1 MAQIG
6 AWREVPAPD
15 LSARQAWSCAVSSPR
30 SGPGPWRLMAGLQL
44 PARERRE
51 AVQEVEGR
59 SSDWVTSFI
68 VVTKVLCWE
77 SPGGDKTGLGSPLG
91 SHVRVQQDGHGGHVH
106 LSTPQPPLFPSWP
119 LHRHTEH
126 ISAPGP
132 LHLPPLPGSSSRRVP
147 DPLPLRFTSLLGRR
161 LPARLP
167 GQPDPG
173 PSQPPSRSVP
183 PSRFRASS
191 LACATC
197 QGDTAVPRS
206 FGCTV
211 CVSSLAIGQVLCLQQ
226 PALRPCGAV

>member
-44 PARERRE
+44 PARELGE

-132 LHLPPLPGSSSRRVP
+132 LHLPPLPGSSSRRGP
-147 DPLPLRFTSLLGRR
+147 DPLPLCLHVLAGSSASSEASQA
-161 LPARLP
+161 ARSRSISAPLTLRSPFPLQGFLP
-167 GQPDPG
+167 GVCHLPG
-173 PSQPPSRSVP
+173 
-183 PSRFRASS
+183 
-191 LACATC
+191 
-197 QGDTAVPRS
+197 
-206 FGCTV
+206 
-211 CVSSLAIGQVLCLQQ
+211 
-226 PALRPCGAV
+226 